1 MKITKTQLKEIIEEE
16 LEAALSEDEL
26 EEGNLAALNLLRRV
40 QKKRQR
46 GPGAS
51 SVDTHKRALAAKE
64 KKQAQRDK
72 ERKDKE
78 ERERKE
84 YDRRWRAS
92 LSPEDLAAEEEAE
105 AYRQSFMM
113 EGLSKAKLKQM
124 IKEEL
129 EVTLTNEEAGDLFG
143 EELEQKLDELDAE
156 SEQLDE
162 ADVSDLQIIAQAFAQ
177 IGLNLSPAILG
188 VIMKYALERAMKK
201 PETAA
206 PLNEDGHSDIP
217 SACRKL
223 KTSIE
228 DAAEMIKTLEAMDQ
242 DADLPSWWMSKIT
255 LAANYLNKTRD
266 YLLY

>member
-1 MKITKTQLKEIIEEE
+1 MKITKEQLKQIIKEE
-16 LEAALSEDEL
+16 LAESL
-26 EEGNLAALNLLRRV
+26 EESNFLPLYLLRKQQ
-40 QKKRQR
+40 QKRRK

-129 EVTLTNEEAGDLFG
+129 EVTLTNEEAG
-143 EELEQKLDELDAE
+143 
-156 SEQLDE
+156 
-162 ADVSDLQIIAQAFAQ
+162 
-177 IGLNLSPAILG
+177 
-188 VIMKYALERAMKK
+188 
-201 PETAA
+201 
-206 PLNEDGHSDIP
+206 
-217 SACRKL
+217 
-223 KTSIE
+223 
-228 DAAEMIKTLEAMDQ
+228 
-242 DADLPSWWMSKIT
+242 
-255 LAANYLNKTRD
+255 
-266 YLLY
+266 